1 MKKII
6 FLILFTV
13 LFAFGSSQLD
23 DSFVSFGI
31 EGGAE
36 KNSVLYKMVSE
47 KDIDKNQKEFFKQ
60 TILKNKTNYLTAKR
74 VLEEKGVPLSFL
86 WIAMTESKFNSA
98 TTSKKARH
106 IGVWQMASY
115 SSKMFGLKVGKG
127 SDERRSVEKS
137 TAAFADYCHYMHKE
151 FKNWGVVALAYN
163 CGDGRLK
170 KVIRKAGTD
179 DLNTI
184 LSPNKKLL
192 SKTSKI
198 YFKRVMTLS
207 AIANDDEIKE
217 FLTNLENG
225 EKG

>member
-1 MKKII
+1 
-6 FLILFTV
+6 
-13 LFAFGSSQLD
+13 
-23 DSFVSFGI
+23 
-31 EGGAE
+31 
-36 KNSVLYKMVSE
+36 
-47 KDIDKNQKEFFKQ
+47 
-60 TILKNKTNYLTAKR
+60 
-74 VLEEKGVPLSFL
+74 
-86 WIAMTESKFNSA
+86 
-98 TTSKKARH
+98 
-106 IGVWQMASY
+106 MASY

-225 EKG
+225 EKK